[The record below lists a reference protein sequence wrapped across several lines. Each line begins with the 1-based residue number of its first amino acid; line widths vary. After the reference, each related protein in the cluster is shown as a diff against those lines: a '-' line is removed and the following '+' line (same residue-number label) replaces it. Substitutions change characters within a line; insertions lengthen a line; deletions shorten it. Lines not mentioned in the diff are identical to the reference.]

1 MGEIGEVTGG
11 TQAHWGR
18 HWAQAAGTPWPPR
31 INNCP
36 PRINNCPPRINRFFG
51 DIQQQDEN
59 QRQRR
64 SLRLRSQRRLD
75 SCVLSNDDEDETR
88 DNDVYMTDK
97 VSQELGPVEDE
108 TTSSKPSGPITC
120 PICMDVHLEIMQSGR
135 LFVSTK
141 RGHVFCIQYL
151 RHSLKNA
158 NSCPTCRKKL
168 PHRQYHPIYM

>member
-1 MGEIGEVTGG
+1 MMRMNQEI
-11 TQAHWGR
+11 
-18 HWAQAAGTPWPPR
+18 
-31 INNCP
+31 
-36 PRINNCPPRINRFFG
+36 
-51 DIQQQDEN
+51 
-59 QRQRR
+59 
-64 SLRLRSQRRLD
+64 
-75 SCVLSNDDEDETR
+75 
-88 DNDVYMTDK
+88 NDVYMTDK

-151 RHSLKNA
+151 LHSLKNA

-168 PHRQYHPIYM
+168 THKQYHPIYITDGSAAEEDLIAVQWQND